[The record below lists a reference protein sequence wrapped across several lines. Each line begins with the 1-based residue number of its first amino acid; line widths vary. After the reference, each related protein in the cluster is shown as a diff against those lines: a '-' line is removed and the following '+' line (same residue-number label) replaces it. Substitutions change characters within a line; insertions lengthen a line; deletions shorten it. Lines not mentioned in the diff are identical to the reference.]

1 MYMLELVISL
11 SILLLAFGLF
21 ASMGNVLRKGIV
33 LTDNLF
39 MERVRARTQC
49 IAIDASGAGTII
61 RTFRYHQEG
70 EKVRIWLYG
79 LLSALL
85 LFTAAIVLNIESVQQ
100 TLNLTL
106 DNAYVHVFVP
116 VEALIWIRS
125 VGALTAYISSTLP
138 SAAL

>member
-1 MYMLELVISL
+1 MLELVISL

-85 LFTAAIVLNIESVQQ
+85 LFTAVIVLNIESMQQ